1 MPKLGMEPIRRRQLI
16 EATVAAIHEQG
27 LAEATVKQISARAG
41 VSSGIIHHYFGGKDA
56 LLAATMR
63 AMLRDL
69 RREVNTRLATAQTPE
84 ARLEAVIEASFSI
97 DQFSG
102 AVQTAWLS
110 FWAQTP
116 HSPSLARLAR
126 LYLRRL
132 RSTLRHALRGVIADE
147 AAVEEAADG
156 LAAIIDGLW
165 LTAAVAP
172 RSIDPAAA
180 RRIAWNYVRAQIAL
194 AERDGIQGS

>member
-16 EATVAAIHEQG
+16 EATVATIHAQG
-27 LAEATVKQISARAG
+27 FAEATVKQISARAG

-69 RREVNTRLATAQTPE
+69 RREVNARLAKAETPE
-84 ARLEAVIEASFSI
+84 QRLAAVIDASFAI

-116 HSPSLARLAR
+116 HSPPLSRLAR

-132 RSTLRHALRGVIADE
+132 RSNIRHALRGLLADDH
-147 AAVEEAADG
+147 ADDVADG

-172 RSIDPAAA
+172 RSIEPDAA
-180 RRIAWNYVRAQIAL
+180 RRIAMNYLRAQIAF
-194 AERDGIQGS
+194 AERQETDER

>member
-16 EATVAAIHEQG
+16 QATVAAIHEHG
-27 LAEATVKQISARAG
+27 FAEATVKQISARAG

-69 RREVNTRLATAQTPE
+69 RREVNARLATAPTPE
-84 ARLEAVIEASFSI
+84 ARLEAVIDASFAI

-147 AAVEEAADG
+147 AVEEAADG

-172 RSIDPAAA
+172 RSIEPAAA

-194 AERDGIQGS
+194 AERDGIRGS